1 MCRRAASCRRK
12 CRSSSSAQAKRAGTR
27 SAPHHHHNADLGRN
41 APASRRAV
49 EIAIGI
55 VTGSDRSSAA
65 NVRRSNSNSS
75 NNKRS
80 HQASDHREAN
90 DVVVAAV
97 PTV

>member
-1 MCRRAASCRRK
+1 
-12 CRSSSSAQAKRAGTR
+12 
-27 SAPHHHHNADLGRN
+27 
-41 APASRRAV
+41 
-49 EIAIGI
+49 

-65 NVRRSNSNSS
+65 NVRRSNSNINSS

>member
-1 MCRRAASCRRK
+1 
-12 CRSSSSAQAKRAGTR
+12 
-27 SAPHHHHNADLGRN
+27 
-41 APASRRAV
+41 
-49 EIAIGI
+49 